1 MIIDLK
7 IEKLSGNEFILTIM
21 LNACADFL
29 NYTEIR
35 YKGVKYRQFSPL
47 RDPENSF
54 YSSSL

>member
-7 IEKLSGNEFILTIM
+7 IEKLCGNKFVLTIM
-21 LNACADFL
+21 LNACAD
-29 NYTEIR
+29 YKEIR

-54 YSSSL
+54 YPNSL